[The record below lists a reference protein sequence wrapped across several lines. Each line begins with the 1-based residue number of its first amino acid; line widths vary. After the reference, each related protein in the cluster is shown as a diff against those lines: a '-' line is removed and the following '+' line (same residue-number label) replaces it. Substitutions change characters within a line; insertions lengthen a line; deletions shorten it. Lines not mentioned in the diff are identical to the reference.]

1 MLVRLLVRFALGEM
15 SGLLVRRP
23 DSWWDGRTLGDIFG
37 LLVRPLDSWW
47 DAWNVGEIN
56 YHQDDNVQ
64 HWFWLPKSKKRWWQ
78 WCLFNDG
85 EHFEMVARKLPVIR
99 PKVDGP
105 SELIEG
111 SKWMGQK
118 TQSGRSRSV
127 QYIFF
132 SRSVKLDGPQMSKC
146 MTQNCRSGRSES
158 VKVEGLKIFRTLS
171 AM

>member
-1 MLVRLLVRFALGEM
+1 MLVKSIITKMTTFNTD
-15 SGLLVRRP
+15 SGYRNQRKDG
-23 DSWWDGRTLGDIFG
+23 DSD
-37 LLVRPLDSWW
+37 V
-47 DAWNVGEIN
+47 
-56 YHQDDNVQ
+56 
-64 HWFWLPKSKKRWWQ
+64 
-78 WCLFNDG
+78 CLMIL

-127 QYIFF
+127 QYIFT
-132 SRSVKLDGPQMSKC
+132 SKKSVKLDGPQMSKC
-146 MTQNCRSGRSES
+146 MTQNCQSGRSES

>member
-99 PKVDGP
+99 PKVNGP

-127 QYIFF
+127 QYIFLPGV
-132 SRSVKLDGPQMSKC
+132 SNGPQMSKF
-146 MTQNCRSGRSES
+146 MTQNCQSGRSES